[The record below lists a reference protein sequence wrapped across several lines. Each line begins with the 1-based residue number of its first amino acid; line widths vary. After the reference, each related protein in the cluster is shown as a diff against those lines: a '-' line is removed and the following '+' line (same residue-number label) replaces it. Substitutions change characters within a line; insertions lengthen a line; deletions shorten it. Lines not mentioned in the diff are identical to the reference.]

1 MSEDHMPK
9 DEMFDPSG
17 MQSIVDKLKAE
28 GRMPTPE
35 LLDAAMGKARA
46 RYQKEVEK
54 ARLKDQ
60 FQARKRSA
68 STKPSQKTS

>member
-1 MSEDHMPK
+1 MPK
-9 DEMFDPSG
+9 DETFDPSG

-46 RYQKEVEK
+46 RYQKEVAK
-54 ARLKDQ
+54 ARLGP
-60 FQARKRSA
+60 FQARKRKA
-68 STKPSQKTS
+68 SKPSQKTS

>member
-1 MSEDHMPK
+1 MPK
-9 DEMFDPSG
+9 DETFDPSG

-54 ARLKDQ
+54 ARLQDG
-60 FQARKRSA
+60 FRARKRNA
-68 STKPSQKTS
+68 SKPSGKSS